1 MKSILK
7 LAIAIIL
14 IAQLN
19 GPAYAKSAEDQGHYL
34 QKILLVVD
42 SPDTGQR
49 LRYENALKTQA
60 HLYTPRVDTLV
71 SSPLMP
77 DLKMLSKEKDLNAL
91 AAEQKVDGVLVIENI
106 TTTTRDVEACPSSR
120 GGDITTHIVDTLL
133 TKCPIVHIPK
143 VTCMARL
150 HGVSPYQEI
159 WHLEASFEGTAKDP
173 KTPDKLFN
181 DLSIKFFKAIQRDKF
196 ILPSKFQR

>member
-1 MKSILK
+1 MKWFLK
-7 LAIAIIL
+7 FAIAFSVVIL
-14 IAQLN
+14 A
-19 GPAYAKSAEDQGHYL
+19 GAFSHAKSTEGPGHYL

-49 LRYENALKTQA
+49 LRYENALRTQS

-77 DLKMLSKEKDLNAL
+77 DLKMLSKEKDLATL
-91 AAEQKVDGVLVIENI
+91 AAEQKVDGILVIENI
-106 TTTTRDVEACPSSR
+106 TTTTRDVEVCPSSH
-120 GGDITTHIVDTLL
+120 GGDVVTQIVDTLL

-143 VTCMARL
+143 VTCVARL
-150 HGVSPYQEI
+150 YGVSPYQEI
-159 WHLEASFEGTAKDP
+159 WHLEASFEGTARDP

-181 DLSIKFFKAIQRDKF
+181 DLAIKFFKTIQRDKF